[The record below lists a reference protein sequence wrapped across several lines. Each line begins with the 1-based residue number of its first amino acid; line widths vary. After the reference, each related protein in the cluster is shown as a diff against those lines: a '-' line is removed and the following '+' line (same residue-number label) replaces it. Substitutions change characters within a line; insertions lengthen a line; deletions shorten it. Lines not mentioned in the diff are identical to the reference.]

1 MASSTPP
8 RSGPSD
14 PEDPGT
20 EGSDS
25 KSSGPTLSG
34 SEESKGSKESKKSGS
49 TGSGSK
55 KSDPKVSGSKGSGS
69 KRADRAALRALLRR
83 HGFRDLAL
91 GRALTFFGNSMAPVV
106 LAFAVLDLGGSA
118 VDVGLVVGARSV
130 SNVVLLLFGGLL
142 ADRLPRPLVL
152 QGAAL
157 SAALVQGGVGLAV
170 LADRGPMGVL
180 LVLSVVQGAVAAVS
194 MPASAA
200 LLPLTVPS
208 GDLRPANALS
218 RMGVNTGMIAGTSLG
233 GLLAAVA
240 GPGWGMVLN
249 GVAFACAALA
259 YRAAGRHLAA
269 RRATAVSG
277 ASAPAPARPWEEL
290 REGWREFVSRT
301 WVWVVAL
308 QFFVVNAVAAGGIQV
323 LGPTVADATFGRT
336 VWGFVLAAQMAG
348 ALAGGFLV
356 ARSRSRHALR
366 TGVAVVTLD
375 ALPLLALAQSA
386 DVVVLLVAMFVNGIA
401 IEQFGV
407 AWDLSLQENIPQ
419 EKLARVYS
427 YDALGSTLALPLGE
441 MAAGP
446 LAEHFGTR
454 LTLWCGVAL
463 VTLVTAGALCSRQV
477 RGLTTGGPA
486 GTPPGTRAGAH
497 EDPVSVSGPG
507 SPGSASASGSG
518 SPGAASAPGS
528 LGPGAANGA

>member
-1 MASSTPP
+1 MTSPASP
-8 RSGPSD
+8 RPD
-14 PEDPGT
+14 RA
-20 EGSDS
+20 
-25 KSSGPTLSG
+25 
-34 SEESKGSKESKKSGS
+34 GS
-49 TGSGSK
+49 TG
-55 KSDPKVSGSKGSGS
+55 
-69 KRADRAALRALLRR
+69 RAALRGILRR
-83 HGFRDLAL
+83 RGFRELAL

-142 ADRLPRPLVL
+142 ADRLPRALVL

-157 SAALVQGGVGLAV
+157 SAALVQSGVGLAV
-170 LADRGPMGVL
+170 LLDRAPVGVL

-194 MPASAA
+194 IPASAA
-200 LLPLTVPS
+200 LVPLTVPP
-208 GDLRPANALS
+208 GELRPANALS

-249 GVAFACAALA
+249 GLAFVGAAFA
-259 YRAAGRHLAA
+259 YRLAGRELA
-269 RRATAVSG
+269 RREPTGRDAGAQKAT
-277 ASAPAPARPWEEL
+277 PADPVRPWREL
-290 REGWREFVSRT
+290 REGWTEFVSRT
-301 WVWVVAL
+301 WVWVVVL

-336 VWGFVLAAQMAG
+336 AWGFVLGTQMAG
-348 ALAGGFLV
+348 ALVGGLLV

-366 TGVAVVTLD
+366 IGVAVVALD

-386 DVVVLLVAMFVNGIA
+386 DVALLLAAMFVNGIA

-407 AWDLSLQENIPQ
+407 AWDLSLQENVPQ

-427 YDALGSTLALPLGE
+427 YDALGSFLALPLGE

-446 LAEHFGTR
+446 LAERFGVRT
-454 LTLWCGVAL
+454 TLLCGVAL
-463 VTLVTAGALCSRQV
+463 VALVTVGSLCSRQV
-477 RGLTTGGPA
+477 RGLTTGEPV
-486 GTPPGTRAGAH
+486 PGR
-497 EDPVSVSGPG
+497 
-507 SPGSASASGSG
+507 
-518 SPGAASAPGS
+518 GAAE
-528 LGPGAANGA
+528 GAGV